1 MDERRG
7 YAYLA
12 SATVGIGSAVAI
24 KGAIRD
30 LCAIL
35 SPAKEVLALSKIE
48 IDLNDVPLGKNMAFK
63 WRGKPVFVK
72 HRTEEEINREAAVDI
87 KSLRDPQADAD
98 RVQKPEWLVLLGVC
112 THLGC
117 VPIANAGVYSF
128 LAFNLT
134 T

>member
-117 VPIANAGVYSF
+117 VPIANAGVY
-128 LAFNLT
+128 
-134 T
+134 